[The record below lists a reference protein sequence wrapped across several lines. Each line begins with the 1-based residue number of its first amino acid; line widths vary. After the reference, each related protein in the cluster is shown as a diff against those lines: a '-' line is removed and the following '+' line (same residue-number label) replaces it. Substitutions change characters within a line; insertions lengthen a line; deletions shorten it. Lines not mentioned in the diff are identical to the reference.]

1 MEQLSFI
8 SSAKEVGKSKELMT
22 FEIVEPHLKK
32 ILLNDN
38 ISPDSVYFWQSK
50 AETSRF
56 SSVYAFNEN
65 TLLFRISFRGKQ
77 PYIALS
83 SRFEKLIP
91 DNIEI
96 IKRKSD
102 NEYFRIPITSP
113 ESIVEYVDL
122 LCEILSILIDTYPTE
137 FGCCSHYEECSD
149 VRKCIHPDQK
159 MPLGCAYRKNLKM
172 GKIFYGANKTI

>member
-50 AETSRF
+50 AETSQF

-91 DNIEI
+91 DLRFEGRGN
-96 IKRKSD
+96 
-102 NEYFRIPITSP
+102 
-113 ESIVEYVDL
+113 
-122 LCEILSILIDTYPTE
+122 
-137 FGCCSHYEECSD
+137 
-149 VRKCIHPDQK
+149 
-159 MPLGCAYRKNLKM
+159 PLQNQSQ
-172 GKIFYGANKTI
+172 